1 MRWLQLFTCFYAL
14 PLQGPFDLRQ
24 RDPAEASL
32 IFKIERMRVSK
43 CSSWIV
49 SKQPAPATAAEM
61 ASRQREISVS
71 EFFLKNRHLLG
82 FDSPAKALVTAV
94 KEAVDNALDACEEAG
109 ILPDITVRVRDRYGK
124 SKVAVEDNGPG
135 IVENQIARIFGKLL
149 YGSKFHKLSQSRG
162 QQGMGISAA
171 GMYGQLT
178 VGKPLH
184 IISRVKGEALAS
196 EMFVSIDTARNQ
208 PDIHRKKQLKWDRAH
223 GTLVEMEM
231 EGHHQKGPH
240 SIEAYLQQTAIA
252 NPHVSITYES
262 PQGDQIRFARSTR
275 DLPKRPTEIKPHPYG
290 IELGR
295 LIQMLS
301 NTMSR
306 TLLRFLVDE
315 FSCVGRKTALKIIDA
330 ARKQSDRELS
340 ERSYPRHIAHAQA
353 TALHRALQATH
364 VSAPRT
370 DCIVPIG
377 EKQLSDGLRKEMP
390 ADFYAVATRP
400 AAIYRGNPFQVEVA
414 LAYGPRG
421 DPGIL
426 ADKAGPR
433 RKPKIETVAADQSV
447 PTGKDE
453 PVQVLRF
460 ANRVPLLYQQSS
472 CAISKAIIQ
481 TNWRGYGLH
490 HPKGGL
496 PVAPMVILV
505 HVASV
510 WVPYTSESKEAIE
523 PYPEILKEIKLAL
536 QQCAR
541 KLAQYLHHRASL
553 HEEYDRRAYI
563 EKYLPHVG
571 IALQEILALADKER
585 DATVDRLDR
594 VLRQTRALEGEKT

>member
-1 MRWLQLFTCFYAL
+1 
-14 PLQGPFDLRQ
+14 
-24 RDPAEASL
+24 
-32 IFKIERMRVSK
+32 
-43 CSSWIV
+43 
-49 SKQPAPATAAEM
+49 M

-82 FDSPAKALVTAV
+82 FDTPAKALVTAV

-124 SKVAVEDNGPG
+124 SRVIVEDNGPG

-196 EMFVSIDTARNQ
+196 EMFVSVDTARNQ
-208 PDIHRKKQLKWDRAH
+208 PDIHKKKQLKWDRSH
-223 GTLVEMEM
+223 GTSVEMEM
-231 EGHHQKGPH
+231 EGHYQKGPH
-240 SIEAYLQQTAIA
+240 SIEAYLRQTAIA
-252 NPHVSITYES
+252 NPHVSITYENT
-262 PQGDQIRFARSTR
+262 QGDQVRFARSTR
-275 DLPKRPTEIKPHPYG
+275 ELPTRPTEIKPHPYG

-295 LIQMLS
+295 LIQMLNS
-301 NTMSR
+301 TASR

-315 FSCVGRKTALKIIDA
+315 FSCVGRKTALNIIEL

-340 ERSYPRHIAHAQA
+340 DRSYPRHIAHAQA
-353 TALHRALQATH
+353 TALHRALQAAH

-370 DCIVPIG
+370 ECIVPIG
-377 EKQLSDGLRKEMP
+377 EQQLLEGLRKEIP

-414 LAYGPRG
+414 LAYGCHG
-421 DPGIL
+421 DPDAT
-426 ADKAGPR
+426 ADKAD
-433 RKPKIETVAADQSV
+433 RKPKQSAHGGGTDQPESV
-447 PTGKDE
+447 KGKDE
-453 PVQVLRF
+453 PVQLLRF

-472 CAISKAIIQ
+472 CAIAKAIIQ
-481 TNWRGYGLH
+481 TNWRSYGLH
-490 HPKGGL
+490 HPKGAL
-496 PVAPMVILV
+496 PIAPMAILV

-523 PYPEILKEIKLAL
+523 PYPEILKEIKLGL

-541 KLAQYLHHRASL
+541 KLAHYLHHEASL
-553 HEEYDRRAYI
+553 REEHDHRAYI

-585 DATVDRLDR
+585 DATVERLDH
-594 VLRQTRALEGEKT
+594 VLHQSRALEEEKA